1 MRANTGLGHRP
12 DVPVGRACGSKRSGT
27 SATASVIQIDGS
39 ALFVRSGR
47 KPSATPPVRSGERL
61 YGAPNAR
68 HGTSSNV
75 GDDHGRRVRDRRV
88 IAPSRAERRRSYTL
102 YERT

>member
-1 MRANTGLGHRP
+1 LAVLRAIE
-12 DVPVGRACGSKRSGT
+12 VPCVPQPVLAIA
-27 SATASVIQIDGS
+27 SALFVRLFEAPAPNDGS

-47 KPSATPPVRSGERL
+47 KPSATPPVRFGERL

-68 HGTSSNV
+68 HGMSSNV

-102 YERT
+102 S